1 MSENENISGRRV
13 YDRFEANTTALVSQ
27 GVERGETF
35 IMENISARGAAVLGY
50 RPFEA
55 RDKLTILFRL
65 PFLSPRAIHKQARV
79 AWCRQIKDG
88 VWESGLDFGL
98 DNTIMLQR

>member
-1 MSENENISGRRV
+1 MSENNNISRRRF
-13 YDRFEANTTALVSQ
+13 YDRFEANTSALVSQ
-27 GVERGETF
+27 GVEMAETF

-50 RPFEA
+50 RPFEI

-65 PFLSPRAIHKQARV
+65 PFFSTRAIHKQAQV

-98 DNTIMLQR
+98 DNTIMLR

>member
-1 MSENENISGRRV
+1 MSENNHTFSRRF
-13 YDRFEANTTALVSQ
+13 YDRFEANTSALVSQ
-27 GVERGETF
+27 GVEKAETF

-65 PFLSPRAIHKQARV
+65 PFFSTRAIHKHAKV
-79 AWCRQIKDG
+79 AWCRQIRDG

-98 DNTIMLQR
+98 DNTIMLH

>member
-1 MSENENISGRRV
+1 MSKNDHTFSRRF
-13 YDRFEANTTALVSQ
+13 YDRFEVNTSALVSQ
-27 GVERGETF
+27 GVEKAETF
-35 IMENISARGAAVLGY
+35 LMENISARGAAVLGY
-50 RPFEA
+50 RPFEV

-65 PFLSPRAIHKQARV
+65 PFFSTRAIHKQAKV

-98 DNTIMLQR
+98 DNTIMLH

>member
-1 MSENENISGRRV
+1 MIENDNVPGRRL

-27 GVERGETF
+27 GVEKAETF

-50 RPFEA
+50 RPFEVH
-55 RDKLTILFRL
+55 DKLTVLFRL
-65 PFLSPRAIHKQARV
+65 PFFSTRAIHKQARV
-79 AWCRQIKDG
+79 AWCRQIKSG

-98 DNTIMLQR
+98 DNTMMLH